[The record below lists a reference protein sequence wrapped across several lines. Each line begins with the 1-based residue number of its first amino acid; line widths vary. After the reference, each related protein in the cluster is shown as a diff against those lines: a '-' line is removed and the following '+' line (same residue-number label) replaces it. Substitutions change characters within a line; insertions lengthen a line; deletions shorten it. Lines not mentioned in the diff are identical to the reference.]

1 MKLLVI
7 GASGLVGSHL
17 LAAAKQAG
25 FATLG
30 TARTAAADIRA
41 CQLGDQVTMAALL
54 TEFRPEVVACAAGFT
69 WADGC
74 ETDPER
80 SRQEN
85 LEQPL
90 ALAQLCAKRGV
101 RFVYYSSA
109 YVFDGVNGNYTE
121 VDAPRPVNVY
131 GRHKAECERL
141 IAEATGGDALILRLI
156 HVWGEEAKG
165 KNFVYQV
172 SRANLAGDEL
182 RASSVYSGNPTWAGD
197 VATWT
202 LGLLQRQ
209 AQGIWHLAG
218 DCPQLTRHAWARE
231 ILQGL
236 QGLGQTE
243 RVRLVAQTVVDP
255 AATPRPLASGL
266 DTAKIQTFIPLC
278 CRAPHDLPASFR

>member
-30 TARTAAADIRA
+30 TARTVAADIRA
-41 CQLGDQVTMAALL
+41 CQLGDQVTLAALL

-74 ETDPER
+74 EADPER

-90 ALAQLCAKRGV
+90 ALAQLCAKQGV

-121 VDAPRPVNVY
+121 ADAPRPVNVY

-172 SRANLAGDEL
+172 SRANRAGAEL
-182 RASSVYSGNPTWAGD
+182 RVSSIHSGNPTWAGD

-243 RVRLVAQTVVDP
+243 RVRLVVQAAVDP

-266 DTAKIQTFIPLC
+266 DTSKIQTFIPLV
-278 CRAPHDLPASFR
+278 CRAAHDLPTSFR